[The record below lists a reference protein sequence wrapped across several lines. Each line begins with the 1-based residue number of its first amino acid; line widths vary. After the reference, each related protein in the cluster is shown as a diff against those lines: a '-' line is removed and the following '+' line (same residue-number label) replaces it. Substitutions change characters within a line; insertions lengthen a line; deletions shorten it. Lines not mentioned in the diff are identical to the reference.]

1 VVNTGEDPS
10 GLSPVA
16 ARGTDTAL
24 EEWLQ
29 SEQLPLAEQ
38 VDRLAADSALYA
50 DLRRQGFT
58 GQDYQYVETV
68 LARYG
73 HAIIAGWLTRRTIEA
88 KCREKKLRHVPN
100 LEEVDLGISDVDE
113 IADETVAE
121 ALFYFRDRVLIPG
134 KWEPRRGASLR
145 TFFIGQCLIR
155 FVGVMNRWL
164 TEQGRDVLGDDT
176 DIRTHE
182 EAAVTDVENDV
193 IHTLAAERALQHV
206 TREDARVAL
215 TMQSRGYSLREI
227 AIGLGRT
234 EKAVESMIAY
244 AKKQIRHKIGGKG
257 SA

>member
-1 VVNTGEDPS
+1 
-10 GLSPVA
+10 
-16 ARGTDTAL
+16 L